1 MRRILPAAALPAA
14 ALVAFAAAS
23 VLHAQIP
30 DGKWWKNPTVTSE
43 LNLSADQSNEIEKI
57 FVRSRMKLI
66 DLKADLDKKQLDL
79 QESMQDKTATRAAV
93 EKKIEAVENSRAAL
107 QKARAIM
114 ILDMKQVLK
123 PEQWDRLVQRAIERR
138 EMMRERMQEQRQM
151 MRQEAPPP
159 QARPQNSRPQGRR
172 PNG

>member
-1 MRRILPAAALPAA
+1 LRRVLLVAALA
-14 ALVAFAAAS
+14 AFAAPAIR
-23 VLHAQIP
+23 AQIP
-30 DGKWWKNPTVTSE
+30 DGKWWKNPNVTSE

-79 QESMQDKTATRAAV
+79 QEAMQDKSVNRATV
-93 EKKIEAVENSRAAL
+93 EKKIEAVENSRATL

-123 PEQWDRLVQRAIERR
+123 PEQWDRLVQKAIERR
-138 EMMRERMQEQRQM
+138 QMMRERMQEQRRM
-151 MRQEAPPP
+151 MREDGAPP
-159 QARPQNSRPQGRR
+159 QSRPQNPRPQGRR